1 MCVIVWLQLV
11 GHLLLVVK
19 KVADQLHLPNGYRVG
34 RQLCVFLQC
43 KQVWPTPT
51 RYVAIPPC
59 TNVLFKIN
67 CTVYTDRLLLGELM
81 ERECYALHTLE
92 DSRISTFHQHC
103 LYSQSGTIGKQQI
116 SISNITVKLSMIV
129 SINYYVDC

>member
-1 MCVIVWLQLV
+1 MWPS
-11 GHLLLVVK
+11 LL
-19 KVADQLHLPNGYRVG
+19 A
-34 RQLCVFLQC
+34 
-43 KQVWPTPT
+43 
-51 RYVAIPPC
+51 